1 MFLNEYLFLKGRNL
15 TFQTVVAL
23 DGQNGKDISHKFVGA
38 FEVIAFYT
46 FLDYENFYVKGRK
59 TFFELFDIEPNEISK
74 TLFSEETV
82 NSAFLFVFPRLGT
95 ISPWASKAQNILDN
109 TFRGVIDR
117 VERCQIF
124 LFDLNERN
132 ENLSSQDVRVLKEF
146 LIQNKAFDPLIED
159 VLSNRLPTDIFIER
173 TYRETCV
180 IDSNVQA
187 ITKHSE
193 NNGLAL
199 TDAEVNYIAN
209 YYKGKGRKISDLELM
224 MFAQVNSEHCRHK
237 IFNSNFVVNGKLN
250 KTPFELIKETFKN
263 NPGGVEKAY
272 NDNAAVITGFHQKIF
287 AASKSKNWNYTS
299 LDVSLDLTFKAE
311 THNHPTGISPFP
323 GAATGAGGEIR
334 DESATGRGGL
344 PLAGFVG
351 FAVSDLKFTDDLTNF
366 GRATGLG
373 IMLNGPL
380 GSSEFNN
387 EFGRPTVA
395 GYFRV
400 FEENHHGETWG
411 FRKPIMLAGGV
422 GLISSNNVE
431 KWKVDHGDLL
441 IVLGGPGFKI
451 GIGGGAASSVSSGLN
466 NYDLDFESVQRGNPE
481 MQRRAQE
488 VINFCAMSGEKENLI
503 KSIHDVGAGGFVKR
517 HSRISP

>member
-1 MFLNEYLFLKGRNL
+1 MGRIK
-15 TFQTVVAL
+15 
-23 DGQNGKDISHKFVGA
+23 KDISHKFVGA

-46 FLDYENFYVKGRK
+46 FLDYENFYVKGSK

-74 TLFSEETV
+74 TLFSEEAV

-132 ENLSSQDVRVLKEF
+132 ENLSSQNFRVLKEF
-146 LIQNKAFDPLIED
+146 LIKNKAFDPLIED
-159 VLSNRLPTDIFIER
+159 VVSNRLPTDIFIER
-173 TYRETCV
+173 AYRETCV

-193 NNGLAL
+193 KNGLAL
-199 TDAEVNYIAN
+199 IDTEVNYISD

-287 AASKSKNWNYTS
+287 AS
-299 LDVSLDLTFKAE
+299 
-311 THNHPTGISPFP
+311 
-323 GAATGAGGEIR
+323 
-334 DESATGRGGL
+334 
-344 PLAGFVG
+344 
-351 FAVSDLKFTDDLTNF
+351 
-366 GRATGLG
+366 
-373 IMLNGPL
+373 
-380 GSSEFNN
+380 
-387 EFGRPTVA
+387 
-395 GYFRV
+395 
-400 FEENHHGETWG
+400 
-411 FRKPIMLAGGV
+411 
-422 GLISSNNVE
+422 
-431 KWKVDHGDLL
+431 
-441 IVLGGPGFKI
+441 FKI
-451 GIGGGAASSVSSGLN
+451 KKLELHITRCEFRFN
-466 NYDLDFESVQRGNPE
+466 
-481 MQRRAQE
+481 
-488 VINFCAMSGEKENLI
+488 I
-503 KSIHDVGAGGFVKR
+503 
-517 HSRISP
+517 